1 MTQPTQSPATSVRP
15 GQMTSLMSDAATSG
29 TLALRVG
36 VVRGERIVD
45 ERVFRNGET
54 ITVGTNSDNTFV
66 IDGPGVPRR
75 MTLLAVEGGRHSLRF
90 TREMRG
96 RVATE
101 EGVQTLDEL
110 AHDAIFDD
118 GAYHFTLDADAR
130 GKVDFDGVSLLF
142 QFVSVLPEGVKPKLP
157 PSVMRGA
164 VGIDWN
170 TTVIAAFSF
179 LLHFMAI
186 GSVYSDWMDPVVD
199 TEVNVAALV
208 EMVKNLP
215 PPPEVEQKNTEE
227 TQEEAKEAEEAKP
240 KEKQVAVKKAPTQ
253 EKRPLSSTEVAA
265 LSQELDA
272 LDMSTLGALTGKS
285 ATADV
290 LSSIDSIDS
299 SVMDQAA
306 ASGAGVSSGG
316 PGGLKL
322 SAAGGA
328 IRPGETGGSLTSLGD
343 TKKSTSDS
351 SGTVKKVEGPK
362 GNAQL
367 GGTNV
372 AGGQVSNASRVVARM
387 RAGFR
392 ACYTRA
398 LASNPDASGRI
409 SLALKVGPGGEVTQ
423 VTVTTS
429 GSLPAAVV
437 SCVKSRAQSGRFD
450 PPQGGAAVVSVSV
463 NFVKQ

>member
-1 MTQPTQSPATSVRP
+1 MTTA
-15 GQMTSLMSDAATSG
+15 MSDAAARAKR
-29 TLALRVG
+29 ALRVG
-36 VVRGERIVD
+36 LVRGERIVD
-45 ERVFRNGET
+45 ERVFR
-54 ITVGTNSDNTFV
+54 GTEDVTLGTSESNTFV
-66 IDGPGVPRR
+66 LAGPKLPKSFKLLTVEDGRY
-75 MTLLAVEGGRHSLRF
+75 MLRF
-90 TREMRG
+90 TGDMDG
-96 RVATE
+96 RLSTPA
-101 EGVQTLDEL
+101 GVMGLDDLKRDAAYEDGVYQL
-110 AHDAIFDD
+110 A
-118 GAYHFTLDADAR
+118 LDSDAR
-130 GKVDFDGVSLLF
+130 GKVEVGQTAILF
-142 QFVSVLPEGVKPKLP
+142 QFVSALPPGVKPKLP

-215 PPPEVEQKNTEE
+215 PPPEVEQKNVEE
-227 TQEEAKEAEEAKP
+227 EEEADKSKEEEQPKP
-240 KEKQVAVKKAPTQ
+240 KKVNPQKAPTR
-253 EKRPLSSTEVAA
+253 EKKRLTATEVAA
-265 LSQELDA
+265 LSDELDS
-272 LDMSTLGALTGKS
+272 LDLSTLGALTGKS

-316 PGGLKL
+316 PGGLEL

-328 IRPGETGGSLTSLGD
+328 IRPGEAGGSLASLGD
-343 TKKSTSDS
+343 TKKSTPDT

-362 GNAQL
+362 GSAKL
-367 GGTNV
+367 GGTSV

-398 LASNPDASGRI
+398 LAANPDASGRI
-409 SLALKVGPGGEVTQ
+409 SLALRIGPGGEVTQ
-423 VTVTTS
+423 VTASSS
-429 GSLPAAVV
+429 GNLPASVV
-437 SCVKSRAQSGRFD
+437 NCVRSRAKAGRFA
-450 PPQGGAAVVSVSV
+450 PPQGGSAVVSVPV
-463 NFVKQ
+463 NFIKQ